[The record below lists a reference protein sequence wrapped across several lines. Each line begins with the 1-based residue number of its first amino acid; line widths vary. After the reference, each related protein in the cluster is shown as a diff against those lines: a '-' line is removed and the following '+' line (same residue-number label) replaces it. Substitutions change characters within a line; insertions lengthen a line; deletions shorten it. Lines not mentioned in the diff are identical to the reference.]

1 MFSSSPKPSL
11 DLINDTQPSCLMY
24 VTGREIL
31 WVSDGEGEEEGGRE
45 GGRERGR
52 ERGRELVLQYTCTCT
67 CCTHTSLQAAI

>member
-24 VTGREIL
+24 MTGREIL
-31 WVSDGEGEEEGGRE
+31 YEAVGGGDGREGGDGWEGGRE

-52 ERGRELVLQYTCTCT
+52 KKRGG
-67 CCTHTSLQAAI
+67 